1 MEYKEALRERI
12 TIFIHLRTHKLKYSS
27 EFTSDLKAVSARKP
41 GCQQYLYLTVTM
53 ESKSSLDAL
62 PVRVLND
69 KKTINGWALF
79 DWANSSYALVI
90 SVAIFPIYFLSVTA
104 DNIDFLGRSV
114 TNSGIYAF
122 SIAVAYLILVMLSP
136 LLSGIADASGRKM
149 AFMKFFTLLGSMACI
164 SMFFFMDSV
173 SHSWL
178 IGSVTFILATIG
190 FSGGLVFYNSYLP
203 EIATEDQYDKVS
215 AKGFAFGYVG
225 SVILLVLNLI
235 VITFPEFFGIKHPT
249 LPSRIA
255 FIMVGLWWLGFAQI
269 TFNRLPKDQ
278 IVKSGSR
285 IIWDGYR
292 EIQYVWRQ
300 LQKKKNL
307 LRFLTAFF
315 FYSAGVQT
323 VLYLASIFAK
333 EELNFGTSE
342 LISIILLLQIVAIG
356 GAYLFAFISKVKG
369 NKFSLIVMLCIWA
382 CICAAAYF
390 VSQKLQFYIIAAAV
404 GTVMGG
410 IQAISRSS
418 YSKLIPE
425 DTPDTTSYFSFY
437 DVLEKLAIVFG
448 TFSFGFIEQV
458 TGGMRNSVLVLGFFF
473 LLGIAILLSVRFVR
487 KHEPLVEKVA

>member
-1 MEYKEALRERI
+1 
-12 TIFIHLRTHKLKYSS
+12 
-27 EFTSDLKAVSARKP
+27 
-41 GCQQYLYLTVTM
+41 
-53 ESKSSLDAL
+53 
-62 PVRVLND
+62 
-69 KKTINGWALF
+69 
-79 DWANSSYALVI
+79 
-90 SVAIFPIYFLSVTA
+90 
-104 DNIDFLGRSV
+104 
-114 TNSGIYAF
+114 
-122 SIAVAYLILVMLSP
+122 MLSP

-149 AFMKFFTLLGSMACI
+149 AFMKFFTLLGSLACI

-173 SHSWL
+173 NHSWL

-235 VITFPEFFGIKHPT
+235 VITFPEFFGIKNAT

-278 IVKSGSR
+278 IVKSGTR

-292 EIQYVWRQ
+292 EIQYVWNQ
-300 LQKKKNL
+300 LKQKKNL
-307 LRFLTAFF
+307 LRFLMAFF

-342 LISIILLLQIVAIG
+342 LISIILLLQVVAIG
-356 GAYLFAFISKVKG
+356 GAYLFAYISRIKG

-382 CICAAAYF
+382 SICAAAYF
-390 VSQKLQFYIIAAAV
+390 VSQKFQFYIIAAAV

-425 DTPDTTSYFSFY
+425 DTTDTTSYFSFY

-448 TFSFGFIEQV
+448 TFSFGFMEQL
-458 TGGMRNSVLVLGFFF
+458 TGGMRNSVLLLGFFF
-473 LLGIAILLSVRFVR
+473 LLGIGILLTVRFVR
-487 KHEPLVEKVA
+487 KHEPAI